1 MFAADAFMVLLLVCI
16 WCFDQVLCVQA
27 EFNLFHCA
35 EGAFNDALLISVC
48 DTLHETAF

>member
-1 MFAADAFMVLLLVCI
+1 MFAADAFMVLLVCI
-16 WCFDQVLCVQA
+16 RCFDQVLCVQA

-35 EGAFNDALLISVC
+35 EGALNDALLISVS